1 MISRFDWVVAQI
13 TGRLWFWAVLYGV
26 LAVTTALAAIWLA
39 PFIPDYISAEM
50 GADAVEDILR
60 IIATSMLAVATFSL
74 STMVSAFDATTNT
87 ATPRAAQL
95 LTEDRTAQNAIATF
109 IGAFIYS
116 LVGII
121 ALRAGLYGSSG
132 RLILFGVTI
141 CVVITVVITFFRWI
155 DYISRLG
162 RLSEVLSKVENA
174 ARDTV
179 VAQFASPH
187 LGGRPWQEPPQ
198 DAVAIGCVP
207 VGYVQ
212 HVDIAMLAELAS
224 ANEGSLYVAQR
235 PGAFVSAGEPL
246 CYASWKTDED
256 DIKAVRSAFLVGSDR
271 SFRQDPR
278 FGLIVLAEVASR
290 ALSPG
295 INDPGTAIDVLGRV
309 VRILS
314 DAVSCRDAAEQPQ
327 HDSLYI
333 DTINVGEMLD
343 DVFMPVA
350 RDGAGMVEVGL
361 RLQKA
366 LASLAKLDDPEIR
379 RAAQRLSRIAQAR
392 SEAALK
398 LPYEISAIA
407 GAAASVAA
415 TAQLTHDPS
424 TAR

>member
-26 LAVTTALAAIWLA
+26 LAVTTALAAIWLS
-39 PFIPDYISAEM
+39 PFIPDRISAEM

-74 STMVSAFDATTNT
+74 STMVSAFDAATNT

-109 IGAFIYS
+109 VGAFVYS

-141 CVVITVVITFFRWI
+141 FVVVTVVITFFRWI
-155 DYISRLG
+155 DYIARLG
-162 RLSEVLSKVENA
+162 RLSEVLGKVETA
-174 ARDTV
+174 ARETV
-179 VAQFASPH
+179 VAQFAAPFM
-187 LGGRPWQEPPQ
+187 GANPWREPPPG
-198 DAVAIGCVP
+198 ATAIGCVP

-212 HVDIAMLAELAS
+212 HVDVATLAELAS
-224 ANEGSLYVAQR
+224 RKDGSIHVAHR
-235 PGAFVSAGEPL
+235 PGAFVSSGEPL
-246 CYASWKTDED
+246 CHCSWKPED
-256 DIKAVRSAFLVGSDR
+256 DEIEAMRSAFLVGPER

-314 DAVSCRDAAEQPQ
+314 EAVSCRDASEQPRYA
-327 HDSLYI
+327 SLYVESV
-333 DTINVGEMLD
+333 DVGEMLE

-350 RDGAGMVEVGL
+350 RDGAGMVEVGI

-366 LASLAKLDDPEIR
+366 LLSLARLDDGAMQP
-379 RAAQRLSRIAQAR
+379 AARRLSRMALTRA
-392 SEAALK
+392 EATLL
-398 LPYEISAIA
+398 LPEEKAAIA
-407 GAAASVAA
+407 RIARAVAA
-415 TAQLTHDPS
+415 TAEGPV
-424 TAR
+424 